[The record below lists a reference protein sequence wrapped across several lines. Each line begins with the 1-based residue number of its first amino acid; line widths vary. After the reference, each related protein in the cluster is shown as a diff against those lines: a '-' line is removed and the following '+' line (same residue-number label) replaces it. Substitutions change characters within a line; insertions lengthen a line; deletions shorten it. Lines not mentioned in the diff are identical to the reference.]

1 MRSVTRSPPPPTSR
15 GNGRCTGLGSL
26 GASRSEL
33 KRPSNVVRAW
43 SEVGVTAAAAL
54 SSEKHSVTSPDAA
67 LELSCTVGDEY
78 VLGMKWSAT
87 HAPYQPLSSA
97 YRMSESTRSH
107 GCDWLGQTEN
117 RTSVSIRTM
126 FQR

>member
-1 MRSVTRSPPPPTSR
+1 MADACFATIAGWRYVLPATSDP
-15 GNGRCTGLGSL
+15 
-26 GASRSEL
+26 SRTFC
-33 KRPSNVVRAW
+33 
-43 SEVGVTAAAAL
+43 VTAAAAL

-126 FQR
+126 FQRHSKLRVVSLIGS